1 MTHADTSNGG
11 PGAQASAGMPL
22 SARPRPLSVQ
32 GRHKNSGGVK
42 KINEGLMAGDRTD
55 PDGGIHLVGD
65 RTCVM

>member
-11 PGAQASAGMPL
+11 PGEPSRCRDSTL
-22 SARPRPLSVQ
+22 SMAAAAVRPGQ
-32 GRHKNSGGVK
+32 TEKQWWGK
-42 KINEGLMAGDRTD
+42 KINDGLMAGDMTE